1 MHLYIDGP
9 TEKEIKKFISLV
21 DGFTFNPS
29 LFKKLGAK
37 NYLGYAKNN

>member
-9 TEKEIKKFISLV
+9 TEKEIKKLINLV

-29 LFKKLGAK
+29 LLKKLLPW
-37 NYLGYAKNN
+37 YTPLPDC